1 MTLWKLETVVGL
13 DAVEAGA
20 VKEIKTM
27 REAIWGWEEEGV
39 ILISFS
45 SKLSLYPA
53 LQSSTIDLSQ
63 PLPDLILPDVS

>member
-1 MTLWKLETVVGL
+1 MTLWKLETMVGL

-20 VKEIKTM
+20 VKEIKTT
-27 REAIWGWEEEGV
+27 REDIWGWEEEGV

-45 SKLSLYPA
+45 SKPTRHPA

-63 PLPDLILPDVS
+63 PLPDLILPEVS